1 MKLLKYILFHALIS
15 AWTFASAQEK
25 ATALP
30 LEEKPA
36 QETKKAE
43 KKTDTVPVQTD
54 KKGQTYKMVDGRKV
68 LVDSQGN
75 QSLVNPEQTETK
87 TQKEKATK

>member
-1 MKLLKYILFHALIS
+1 MKFLKCILFISLIS
-15 AWTFASAQEK
+15 AWTMSAQDK

-36 QETKKAE
+36 QETKKSE

-54 KKGQTYKMVDGRKV
+54 KKGQAYKIVDGRKV

-75 QSLVNPEQTETK
+75 QSLVNPNATETK
-87 TQKEKATK
+87 PQQEKTTK